1 MPKTEAEVREVVGA
15 LFDQYD
21 YNKNGV
27 LEFNEVKCVLEACC
41 KGRTWAPSDLERF
54 FQGVDS
60 NGDGKI
66 SKEELYEVFKKL
78 MG

>member
-27 LEFNEVKCVLEACC
+27 LELNASDSRGIDVSDVTLLATRLSFACVL
-41 KGRTWAPSDLERF
+41 GRVLSADT
-54 FQGVDS
+54 
-60 NGDGKI
+60 
-66 SKEELYEVFKKL
+66 
-78 MG
+78 